1 MTVLQKAALAAASWL
16 ESSRKFGPPPVPTP
30 APRPRPNPLRGSGVG
45 VASVRS
51 TIPTPV
57 TPRPVAVAAAP
68 ERRVAIVPAG
78 ERERRRLADDRR
90 RADRRAQD
98 LGSPYGVER
107 RSGNDDRQADRR
119 GLSKRPAGI
128 GLMRDYFA
136 HAEERAVPQDT
147 SLPAGL
153 VVRFH
158 D

>member
-1 MTVLQKAALAAASWL
+1 M
-16 ESSRKFGPPPVPTP
+16 
-30 APRPRPNPLRGSGVG
+30 G

-51 TIPTPV
+51 MVPAPGV
-57 TPRPVAVAAAP
+57 PRPVAAAAAC

-78 ERERRRLADDRR
+78 ERERRHLRAERR

-107 RSGNDDRQADRR
+107 RSGDDDRQADRR
-119 GLSKRPAGI
+119 GSSKRPAGI

-136 HAEERAVPQDT
+136 QAEERVSPAANSV
-147 SLPAGL
+147 PAGL
-153 VVRFH
+153 VERFH